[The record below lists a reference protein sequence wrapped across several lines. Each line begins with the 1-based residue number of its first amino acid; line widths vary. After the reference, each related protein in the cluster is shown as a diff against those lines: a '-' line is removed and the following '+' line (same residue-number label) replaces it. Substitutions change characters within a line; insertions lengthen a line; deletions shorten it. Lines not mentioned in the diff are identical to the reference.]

1 MSCNIIL
8 NKPRVFHP
16 RDNING
22 RVVVSFDHEEHIE
35 GIRCSF
41 RGREQVHWT
50 EQKDK
55 AIVHVGAQSD
65 FLVQNIVLV
74 GEEGYMKP
82 GAYEYQFSFTLP
94 SGNIPSPFVEEFGS
108 IRYLVQAKVDR
119 ASKVDYKDEYEIKF
133 EVPTTQYVELSQ
145 NEQLTYQV
153 GKEINK
159 NEYAAMFLILESD
172 TYVLGNEMSFTVEL
186 KNRSRLKIRRIQAD
200 LSLNIQ
206 FISPGPPTKCKIHKI
221 PITMVEDEGEQ
232 KGYTRLYNLKLKIP
246 PDVLLPNFGSCDLL
260 KYWCTLKIEALLPSP
275 HTNLI
280 LEKNIKLGHVAID
293 SKKKYVPSAP
303 PITDVHLFA
312 SGHIECVSEINPN
325 PIFYSNEQ
333 VGPNNTDKDA
343 PPPSYD
349 EVIKQ

>member
-8 NKPRVFHP
+8 NKPRVFNP
-16 RDNING
+16 GDNING
-22 RVVVSFDHEEHIE
+22 RVVVTIDHEERIG

-55 AIVHVGAQSD
+55 EIVHVGAQSD

-74 GEEGYMKP
+74 GEEGYLKP
-82 GAYEYQFSFTLP
+82 GTYEYPFSFILP

-119 ASKVDYKDEYEIKF
+119 GDKVDYKDEYEIKF
-133 EVPTTQYVELSQ
+133 EVPVTQYVELSQ
-145 NEQLTYQV
+145 QEQLTYQV
-153 GKEINK
+153 GRDLNK

-172 TYVLGNEMSFTVEL
+172 TYVLGNEMNFTVEL
-186 KNRSRLKIRRIQAD
+186 KNKSKLKIRRIQAD
-200 LSLNIQ
+200 LALNIQ

-221 PITMVEDEGEQ
+221 PITIVEDEGQQ
-232 KGYTRLYNLKLKIP
+232 KGNKRLYNFKLKIP

-260 KYWCTLKIEALLPSP
+260 KCWCTLKVEVLLPYP
-275 HTNLI
+275 HTNMI
-280 LEKNIKLGHVAID
+280 LEKNIKLGHVAVD
-293 SKKKYVPSAP
+293 SKKKYVPSTTYVPSAP
-303 PITDVHLFA
+303 PIR
-312 SGHIECVSEINPN
+312 
-325 PIFYSNEQ
+325 
-333 VGPNNTDKDA
+333 DA

-349 EVIKQ
+349 EAIKK